1 MTLPRLL
8 PTTARILLAGAALGA
23 SLAVADADEIKAAFI
38 YSGPVGT
45 PGWTNQ
51 QDLGRRCLAADGVK
65 TAFVDKVPE
74 NADVLPVERDF
85 LGQGYNVIFADG
97 FGYQPFTQQLAKQN
111 PDKFFVGVAPNIAP
125 APNIVDLYGK
135 LWDGRYLTGLIAGTM
150 TKSNTIG
157 FVAAEPI
164 PTVIA
169 GINAFTL
176 GVRAV
181 NPKAK
186 IKLLWTLSWFDPPAE
201 KQAAVSLVQAGA
213 DVVAQH
219 QDSPGPVQGAS
230 SNGAWAIG
238 SESDL
243 TSFAPDKYLTGT
255 VWNWCPLY
263 RGVIA
268 SIRDHTFKPGMKYGG
283 LDDGTVALAPLNK
296 AVPASVRELI
306 DKRRAEIAA
315 GKFDYWKGPL
325 KDNQGKVVVA
335 EGHTISGPADIGHM
349 NWLVDGVVGSIPRG
363 K

>member
-1 MTLPRLL
+1 MGKSHRPLAVGLL
-8 PTTARILLAGAALGA
+8 LLATAFTAWPAA
-23 SLAVADADEIKAAFI
+23 ADDLSAAFI
-38 YSGPVGT
+38 YSGPVGS

-51 QDLGRRCLAADGVK
+51 QDLGRQCLAADGIK

-111 PDKFFVGVAPNIAP
+111 PDKFFIGIAPNIAP
-125 APNIVDLYGK
+125 AANILDLYGK
-135 LWDGRYLTGLIAGTM
+135 LWDGRYLTGLVAGAM
-150 TKSNTIG
+150 TKTNTIG
-157 FVAAEPI
+157 FVAAQPI

-176 GVRAV
+176 GARAV
-181 NPKAK
+181 NPKAQVK
-186 IKLLWTLSWFDPPAE
+186 VLWTLSWFDPPAE

-219 QDSPGPVQGAS
+219 QDSPASVEGAAQA
-230 SNGAWAIG
+230 GAWAIG
-238 SESDL
+238 SEADQ

-268 SIRDHTFKPGMKYGG
+268 SIRSHSFKDGTKFGG
-283 LDDGTVALAPLNK
+283 LGDGTVVLAPLNK
-296 AVPASVRELI
+296 AVPEPTRELVK
-306 DKRRAEIAA
+306 KRQAEIVA
-315 GKFDYWKGPL
+315 GSFDYWKGPI
-325 KDNQGKVVVA
+325 KDNTGKVVIP
-335 EGHTISGPADIGHM
+335 EGKTIAGPADIGKI
-349 NWLVDGVVGSIPRG
+349 NWLIEGVIGSIP
-363 K
+363 KHK